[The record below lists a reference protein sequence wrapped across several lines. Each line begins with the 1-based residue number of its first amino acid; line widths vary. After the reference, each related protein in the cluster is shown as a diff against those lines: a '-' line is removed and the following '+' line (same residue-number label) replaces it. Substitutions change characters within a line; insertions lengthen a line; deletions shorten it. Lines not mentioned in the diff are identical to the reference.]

1 MKKVYYKLIIALCIF
16 VSIYILGQSF
26 ISDSLT
32 FYDEDYIVYVPDGA
46 PEQVWIDKDV
56 FYVTAQMSF
65 EYANKLLLN
74 DDYEQFEKVFMDC
87 YNKYSENDDIYYV
100 IKKVFLSPHYK
111 YSKPQEKLI
120 LNCVEELYQKELSKE
135 NNKFLTEK
143 NLLLQVELN
152 YKFHNY
158 IDALSIKET
167 MEQVREG

>member
-1 MKKVYYKLIIALCIF
+1 MKKYLCVVTILCIMIF
-16 VSIYILGQSF
+16 AGSAVHSHV
-26 ISDSLT
+26 SDSLT
-32 FYDEDYIVYVPDGA
+32 FSDEDYIVYIPDGA
-46 PEQVWIDKDV
+46 PEQVWADKDV

-65 EYANKLLLN
+65 EYANELLLN
-74 DDYEQFEKVFMDC
+74 DSYEQFEKVFMDC

-111 YSKPQEKLI
+111 YSKVQEELI
-120 LNCVEELYQKELSKE
+120 LNCVEDLYQEELSKE

-158 IDALSIKET
+158 IDAFSIKDT
-167 MEQVREG
+167 MEDVREG